1 MDILIV
7 ALKSDELT
15 LASFRPRKGG
25 VSFLAA
31 ERHPLEGGP
40 DELARILNG
49 AAPVAGE
56 RRVVL
61 ALPPSQL
68 FMRELELPLTDRAK
82 VRELLPL
89 ELKGETALDSDELA
103 FDALPLLSGR
113 FLAVWARS
121 SVLAEKIELLKGAGL
136 EPELVTSSLFH
147 WEKLVPATGTIAVTD
162 GEGLAVYRDGKP
174 VYFRALPPGS
184 GAEGISRT
192 IAALEISQGVQVDQ
206 TISYTRSTGEALA
219 LALALAQGSRGL
231 AEAFDGD
238 AHAAHDLA
246 GAYAVAAAV
255 AEGSAVN
262 LRRGTLAY
270 TAGNEKLYRR
280 LRLTMILAGL
290 VLVLVFAESAVR
302 YALAK
307 RDLNSLDLSIK
318 GVYKEVFPTRK
329 KPVDEV
335 AELRAEIRR
344 LTGTKTSSNLLKLL
358 KDLAE
363 AKGDGVTGIYETEV
377 DGPEV
382 RLKGEARSF
391 QAAND
396 FKGRAGKLFDGSEV
410 SDIKSKPDGSV
421 SFAFRGKMKGVAQ

>member
-7 ALKSDELT
+7 ALKRDELT
-15 LASFRPRKGG
+15 LATFRPKKGG

-31 ERHPLEGGP
+31 ERHPLEGGQ
-40 DELARILNG
+40 DELARILAA

-89 ELKGETALDSDELA
+89 ELRGEIALDTDALS
-103 FDALPLLSGR
+103 FDALPLASGR
-113 FLAVWARS
+113 FLAVWGRS
-121 SVLAEKIELLKGAGL
+121 KDLSEKIELLKGAGI
-136 EPELVTSSLFH
+136 EPEQVTASLFH
-147 WEKLVPATGTIAVTD
+147 WEKLAPGAGTVAVTD
-162 GEGLAVYRDGKP
+162 GEALAVYRGGKP
-174 VYFRALPPGS
+174 VYFRALPL
-184 GAEGISRT
+184 GAGPEEIART
-192 IAALEISQGVQVDQ
+192 VAALEISHGVRVEQIV
-206 TISYTRSTGEALA
+206 SYTRNSGDSEPLGHASPRL
-219 LALALAQGSRGL
+219 S
-231 AEAFDGD
+231 EAFDND

-255 AEGSAVN
+255 ADGTALN
-262 LRRGTLAY
+262 LRRGSLAY
-270 TAGNEKLYRR
+270 TAGNAMLYRK
-280 LRLTMILAGL
+280 LRLSAILAVV

-307 RDLNSLDLSIK
+307 RDLASIELSIR
-318 GVYKEVFPTRK
+318 GVYKEIFPSRK

-335 AELRAEIRR
+335 AEVRAEIRK
-344 LTGTKTSSNLLKLL
+344 LEGAKTSSNLLKLL
-358 KDLAE
+358 KDLAL
-363 AKGDGVTGIYETEV
+363 AKGDEVNGIYEAEV

-382 RLKGEARSF
+382 RLKGEAKSF

-396 FKGRAGKLFDGSEV
+396 FKGRAGKLFDGAEV
-410 SDIKSKPDGSV
+410 SEIKSKPDGSV
-421 SFAFRGKMKGVAQ
+421 NFSFRGKLKGVTK

>member
-61 ALPPSQL
+61 ALPPSRL

-89 ELKGETALDSDELA
+89 ELKGETALETDELA
-103 FDALPLLSGR
+103 FDALPLVSGR

-121 SVLAEKIELLKGAGL
+121 SVLAEKIELLKGVGL
-136 EPELVTSSLFH
+136 EPELVTASLFH
-147 WEKLVPATGTIAVTD
+147 WEKLAPAAGTIAVTD

-206 TISYTRSTGEALA
+206 TISYTRSTGEAQ
-219 LALALAQGSRGL
+219 ALAQGSRGL

-262 LRRGTLAY
+262 LRRGALAY

-290 VLVLVFAESAVR
+290 VLALVFAESAVR

-307 RDLNSLDLSIK
+307 RDLNSLDLSIR

-344 LTGTKTSSNLLKLL
+344 LTGAKTSSNLLKLL

-396 FKGRAGKLFDGSEV
+396 FKGRAAKILDGAEV
-410 SDIKSKPDGSV
+410 SDIKSRPDGSV

>member
-7 ALKSDELT
+7 ALKRDELT

-25 VSFLAA
+25 VSFLSA
-31 ERHPLEGGP
+31 ERHPLTGSP
-40 DELARILNG
+40 DELNRIL
-49 AAPVAGE
+49 ALAPPAGE

-61 ALPPSQL
+61 SLPPSLL

-89 ELKGETALDSDELA
+89 ELKGETALDTDALA

-113 FLAVWARS
+113 FLAVWGRTQ
-121 SVLAEKIELLKGAGL
+121 VLSEKIELLKDAGL
-136 EPELVTSSLFH
+136 EPEVVTASLFH
-147 WEKLVPATGTIAVTD
+147 WDKLVPAAGTVAVTD
-162 GEGLAVYRDGKP
+162 GEALAVYRDGKP
-174 VYFRALPPGS
+174 VYFRALPPGAS
-184 GAEGISRT
+184 SEQLERS
-192 IAALEISQGVQVDQ
+192 IAALELSQGIQVDQ
-206 TISYTRSTGEALA
+206 VVSYTKSSGDSEV
-219 LALALAQGSRGL
+219 LAQASRGL
-231 AEAFDGD
+231 AEAFAGE

-262 LRRGTLAY
+262 LRRGSLAY
-270 TAGNEKLYRR
+270 TAGSEKLYRR
-280 LRLTMILAGL
+280 LRLTMILAAAVVIL
-290 VLVLVFAESAVR
+290 IFAESAVR

-318 GVYKEVFPTRK
+318 GVYKEVFPSRK

-344 LTGTKTSSNLLKLL
+344 LEGAKTSSNLLKLL

-363 AKGDGVTGIYETEV
+363 AKGDGVNGIYETEV

-382 RLKGEARSF
+382 RLKGEAKNF

-396 FKGRAGKLFDGSEV
+396 FKVRAAKLLDGAEV
-410 SDIKSKPDGSV
+410 SDIKSRADGSV
-421 SFAFRGKMKGVAQ
+421 SFAFRGKLKGVAK

>member
-7 ALKSDELT
+7 ALKRDEVT
-15 LASFRPRKGG
+15 LASFRPRKHG

-31 ERHPLEGGP
+31 ERHPLTGGEG
-40 DELARILNG
+40 ELARILEG
-49 AAPVAGE
+49 AAPAAGE

-61 ALPPSQL
+61 ALPASLL

-89 ELKGETALDSDELA
+89 ELKGETALDTDELS
-103 FDALPLLSGR
+103 FDALQLLNGR
-113 FLAVWARS
+113 FLAVWGKARD
-121 SVLAEKIELLKGAGL
+121 LAAQIELLKGAGL
-136 EPELVTSSLFH
+136 EPELVTASLFH
-147 WEKLVPATGTIAVTD
+147 WEKLVPAAGTVAVTD
-162 GEGLAVYRDGKP
+162 GEALAVYRDGNP
-174 VYFRALPPGS
+174 LYFRALQPGS
-184 GAEGISRT
+184 GAEELSRT
-192 IAALEISQGVQVDQ
+192 VAALELSQGVRVDRV
-206 TISYTRSTGEALA
+206 ISYARSTGEAE
-219 LALALAQGSRGL
+219 ALAQGSRGL
-231 AEAFDGD
+231 AEAFDND

-255 AEGSAVN
+255 NDGSALN
-262 LRRGTLAY
+262 LRRGALAY
-270 TAGNEKLYRR
+270 TAGNQKLYRR
-280 LRLTMILAGL
+280 LRLSALLAAA
-290 VLVLVFAESAVR
+290 VVALVFAESGVR

-307 RDLNSLDLSIK
+307 RDLASLDLSIR
-318 GVYKEVFPTRK
+318 GVYQEIFPTRK

-344 LTGTKTSSNLLKLL
+344 LEGAKVSSNLLKLL
-358 KDLAE
+358 KELAE

-396 FKGRAGKLFDGSEV
+396 FKGRVGKVLDGAEV
-410 SDIKSKPDGSV
+410 SEIKSRPDGSV
-421 SFAFRGKMKGVAQ
+421 SFSCRGKIKGVAQ